1 MASPQVPDAFSAVE
15 QLSRLMLDAFEREF
29 WAGRHSRPALAAAP
43 LRALVQQLP
52 PPPDRPSPP
61 LVPCPDLEHQRLY
74 DEAARLWYA
83 TDSLHRC
90 LHGVVQHLDTE
101 PPEIR

>member
-15 QLSRLMLDAFEREF
+15 QLSRLILDAFEREF
-29 WAGRHSRPALAAAP
+29 WAGRHSRTALAAAP

-61 LVPCPDLEHQRLY
+61 LVTCPDPEHQRLY
-74 DEAARLWYA
+74 DEAAQLWCA
-83 TDSLHRC
+83 NHSLHDC
-90 LHGVVQHLDTE
+90 LHGVVQHLETSPRE
-101 PPEIR
+101 PR

>member
-1 MASPQVPDAFSAVE
+1 MSEVYDDRRAIVSFTAMADGTEADY
-15 QLSRLMLDAFEREF
+15 RLLDAFEREF

-83 TDSLHRC
+83 TDPLHRC
-90 LHGVVQHLDTE
+90 LHGVV
-101 PPEIR
+101 